1 MASPSARIV
10 PAALSLLMIVYLSTG
25 LMAQV
30 TGPDSKTD
38 VEADE
43 IQPAGA
49 PIRIRITVTN
59 AGKKPISYWCG
70 SVEKFP
76 SADLF
81 EARITDDRGK
91 TRKADLSN
99 AQARMGSGVMV
110 QIQPGEAVTLP
121 AALHSLPIGSYT
133 IQVGK
138 GKTAKV
144 TVKDDFRLLRTYG
157 QDLLKRIR
165 EGDRLAKHLA
175 AKFPTEEVTKALVK
189 DLLSDDQ
196 KVAFQAANTLCC
208 VEKLPADTGAMV
220 NKAVLKNIDAQATQ
234 QNHDLLEWLAFLAAD
249 VGSDEALSAVLLLI
263 EKKRAGGSEIAAL
276 GKFKQE
282 RAAKALRDALKD
294 ENLDN
299 RFEAARTLAIRK
311 DPAALD
317 VLLEVAGD
325 SQTMWRAY
333 AYHALANYPADPR
346 VEPVLKKGLKD
357 EDSFT
362 RGEAESALRQVRSKQ
377 KP

>member
-1 MASPSARIV
+1 
-10 PAALSLLMIVYLSTG
+10 
-25 LMAQV
+25 MAQV

-43 IQPAGA
+43 IQPPGA

-59 AGKKPISYWCG
+59 TGKKPISYWCG

-81 EARITDDRGK
+81 EARITDDQGK
-91 TRKADLSN
+91 THKADLSN
-99 AQARMGSGVMV
+99 AQARMGSGSMV

-138 GKTAKV
+138 GKSAKV
-144 TVKDDFRLLRTYG
+144 TVKDDPKLLRAYE

-165 EGDRLAKHLA
+165 EGERLAKHFA
-175 AKFPTEEVTKALVK
+175 AKFPTEEVTKALVN

-196 KVAFQAANTLCC
+196 KVAFQAANTLCG
-208 VEKLPADTGAMV
+208 VEKLPADTDAMV
-220 NKAVLKNIDAQATQ
+220 NKAMRKNVDAQATQ
-234 QNHDLLEWLAFLAAD
+234 QNHDLLQWLGFLASGI
-249 VGSDEALSAVLLLI
+249 GSDEALSAVLLLI

-282 RAAKALRDALKD
+282 RAVKALRDALKD
-294 ENLDN
+294 EKLDN

-317 VLLEVAGD
+317 VLLQVAGND
-325 SQTMWRAY
+325 QTMWRPY
-333 AYHALANYPADPR
+333 AYQALANYPNDPR
-346 VEPVLKKGLKD
+346 VKPALEEGLKD
-357 EDSFT
+357 KDSFN
-362 RGEAESALRQVRSKQ
+362 RDEARRALQHVQSKE
-377 KP
+377 KH